1 MECLI
6 KYRVTKDGSVV
17 KEGLVK
23 VKKAANEFHAKME
36 FGRMIERKH
45 PDCILEILECQ
56 PSNFILDFFNKNI
69 FK

>member
-1 MECLI
+1 MD
-6 KYRVTKDGSVV
+6 KVVV

-36 FGRMIERKH
+36 FGKMIEKRY
-45 PDCILEILECQ
+45 PDCRIEILECQ
-56 PSNFILDFFNKNI
+56 PSNIILDFFAKNI